1 MLLSPP
7 TSSAALWRHCAGAA
21 AALGACAGS
30 GSRLLTSGAHA
41 YDFRFGGR
49 EGAEENGRRLRAA
62 PRREQL
68 RQAGSSPGGGSPAL
82 LPVEKSCRLRWGEEA
97 AWARGSG
104 LQRSVR
110 DRRPT
115 KAPPPFPGT
124 RASVP
129 VVGVR
134 DGAVTST
141 QRRYPHPLCAVC
153 LPRAVQWEARAV
165 QCETPI
171 FVLF

>member
-30 GSRLLTSGAHA
+30 ARRLLTSGAHA

-49 EGAEENGRRLRAA
+49 EGAEESGRRLRAA

-82 LPVEKSCRLRWGEEA
+82 LPVEKSCRLCWGEEA

-115 KAPPPFPGT
+115 KAPPGDARLSTCSRGAWRCCHLYSAPVPPSSMC
-124 RASVP
+124 RAS
-129 VVGVR
+129 
-134 DGAVTST
+134 A
-141 QRRYPHPLCAVC
+141 
-153 LPRAVQWEARAV
+153 
-165 QCETPI
+165 
-171 FVLF
+171 